1 MPPPQNKNNW
11 VHSVIFEPQ
20 PKIQLTQSSYK
31 VTSFLD
37 FQPFL
42 QGFQSV
48 AEYLNDLMADIDD
61 PTYYQRLISPFG
73 DVQVTPLSNDTR
85 IKKFLNSP
93 ACSFCPYACQA
104 KMKFEQYQIEIQYV
118 YKVFRAIYKKFLTA
132 IDHID
137 YHPLQQHDANA
148 TRIKRS
154 EMYNLYGQ
162 YHTQTRELTLSE
174 ENFLDALM
182 KALYT
187 INSSLHITLSCMK
200 RVGIFIWILGWGVF
214 SNARSI
220 SKIKNNL
227 HILQKQNQLQDKQ
240 IKQLASLFEFDY
252 ASSKQ
257 TQRDVV

>member
-1 MPPPQNKNNW
+1 M
-11 VHSVIFEPQ
+11 
-20 PKIQLTQSSYK
+20 T
-31 VTSFLD
+31 
-37 FQPFL
+37 
-42 QGFQSV
+42 
-48 AEYLNDLMADIDD
+48 DIDD
-61 PTYYQRLISPFG
+61 PTYFQRLISPFG
-73 DVQVTPLSNDTR
+73 DVQVTPLSNDTH

-104 KMKFEQYQIEIQYV
+104 KMKLEQYQLEIQYV
-118 YKVFRAIYKKFLTA
+118 YKYFVLYIKKFLTA

-137 YHPLQQHDANA
+137 YHPSQQHNANA

-162 YHTQTRELTLSE
+162 YHTQTREFTPSE
-174 ENFLDALM
+174 ENFLDVFM

-187 INSSLHITLSCMK
+187 INLSLHKNLSRMN
-200 RVGIFIWILGWGVF
+200 RVGIFTWILGWGVF

-240 IKQLASLFEFDY
+240 IKQLASYLNLTMH
-252 ASSKQ
+252 Q
-257 TQRDVV
+257 VN